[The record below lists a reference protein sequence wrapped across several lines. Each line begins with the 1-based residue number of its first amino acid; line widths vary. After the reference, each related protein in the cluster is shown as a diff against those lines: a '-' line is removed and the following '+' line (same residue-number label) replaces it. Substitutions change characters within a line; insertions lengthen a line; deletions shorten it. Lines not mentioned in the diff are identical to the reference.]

1 MICYLQKPSGWWNAA
16 AFHQPLLSLSPT
28 KNVNYTQNGSVASS
42 KACSPRRCNHFP
54 YTSAPDSPSGHL
66 QGASGAQVIFKKEK
80 LTFIG
85 RSGVAQRPFQG
96 RWLVPMEPIWFHWDH
111 QAATHRRSAA
121 VSGTNEFQIWRGV
134 GGRKVIRKE
143 AAWEAASI
151 LLSERSVSWRLTSRT
166 D

>member
-1 MICYLQKPSGWWNAA
+1 MN
-16 AFHQPLLSLSPT
+16 SPAP
-28 KNVNYTQNGSVASS
+28 QNGSVASS

-85 RSGVAQRPFQG
+85 RSGVALRSFQS
-96 RWLVPMEPIWFHWDH
+96 RWLVPMEPIWFHWNH

-121 VSGTNEFQIWRGV
+121 VSGTNEFQPQPGAWPRCGSIA
-134 GGRKVIRKE
+134 GGRQF
-143 AAWEAASI
+143 
-151 LLSERSVSWRLTSRT
+151 LLH
-166 D
+166 